1 MRRILGTDAIKSRP
15 NKLGVYVQMVMEDQ
29 PASWLLRLRIRHLE
43 VFRMLVRTG
52 SQSETAA
59 LMHITQPALSKWLRE
74 LEQQAGCALFARE
87 RPLRL
92 TVQGEVLL
100 RYAERVIGD
109 SLRTGK
115 ELEAIGAGSSGL
127 LRVGVLR
134 AVAPLLVPRAILRC
148 RRESPRLQFRL
159 YEDSLDNLLPA
170 LRRHELDCVIGRLH
184 GQALGPEFQS
194 EALYEEPVLAVVR
207 NGHPLLAQK
216 QLTLAD
222 AAAYP
227 WILPLPGMPM
237 RARLEAEFA
246 ASNTRLPLEQIESVS
261 LIINESLLHAS
272 DMVSVVSDQLARH
285 YAQAGTLAILPLA
298 MRQALGPVGLL
309 WADES
314 PTHALQRFLES
325 VRQEAR
331 VVAASRGTARGRAAK
346 RPRATTSPRAA
357 KRAAGGR

>member
-1 MRRILGTDAIKSRP
+1 MDEL
-15 NKLGVYVQMVMEDQ
+15 

-43 VFRMLVRTG
+43 VFRTLVRTG

-59 LMHITQPALSKWLRE
+59 QMHITQPALSKWLRE
-74 LEQQAGCALFARE
+74 LEEQAGCALLQRE

-92 TVQGEVLL
+92 TEQGEVLL
-100 RYAERVIGD
+100 RYAQRVLGD

-115 ELEAIGAGSSGL
+115 EMDAIRAGSSGL

-134 AVAPLLVPRAILRC
+134 AVAPVLVPRAILRC
-148 RRESPRLQFRL
+148 RQEAPRLQIRL

-207 NGHPLLAQK
+207 RGHPLLDK
-216 QLTLAD
+216 PRLTLAD
-222 AAAYP
+222 AAAFP

-237 RARLEAEFA
+237 RVRLEAEFA
-246 ASNTRLPLEQIESVS
+246 AANTRLPLEHVESVS
-261 LIINESLLHAS
+261 LMINETLLLAS
-272 DMVSVVSDQLARH
+272 DMVSVVSQQLAQH
-285 YAQAGTLAILPLA
+285 YEQSGSLAILPLA

-309 WADES
+309 WIDEVPS
-314 PTHALQRFLES
+314 NAVQRFLAS

-331 VVAASRGTARGRAAK
+331 ELAPRRRERAVARARKAAVRKNSGGKRRGSVG
-346 RPRATTSPRAA
+346 
-357 KRAAGGR
+357 

>member
-1 MRRILGTDAIKSRP
+1 LTVI
-15 NKLGVYVQMVMEDQ
+15 NDQ
-29 PASWLLRLRIRHLE
+29 AASWLLRLRIRHLE

-74 LEQQAGCALFARE
+74 LEAQADCTLLEGQ

-92 TVQGEVLL
+92 TAQGEVLL
-100 RYAERVIGD
+100 RYAERVLGD

-115 ELEAIGAGSSGL
+115 EMEAIRAGSSGL

-134 AVAPLLVPRAILRC
+134 AVAPVLMPRAILRC
-148 RRESPRLQFRL
+148 RERAPRLQIRL

-184 GQALGPEFQS
+184 GEALGPEFQS
-194 EALYEEPVLAVVR
+194 EALYEEPVLAMVR
-207 NGHPLLAQK
+207 RGHPLQAK
-216 QLTLAD
+216 PRPTLAD

-246 ASNTRLPLEQIESVS
+246 AANTRLPLEQVESVS
-261 LIINESLLHAS
+261 LIVNEMLLLSS
-272 DMVSVVSDQLARH
+272 DMISVVSQQLAQH
-285 YAQAGTLAILPLA
+285 YEQSGKLAILPLV

-309 WADES
+309 WIDERPS
-314 PTHALQRFLES
+314 NALHGFLQS
-325 VRQEAR
+325 VREEASALNVHR
-331 VVAASRGTARGRAAK
+331 PRQPGATVARRGRK
-346 RPRATTSPRAA
+346 
-357 KRAAGGR
+357 GGRSVASA

>member
-1 MRRILGTDAIKSRP
+1 
-15 NKLGVYVQMVMEDQ
+15 MVIEDDK
-29 PASWLLRLRIRHLE
+29 AAAWLLRLRIRHLE

-74 LEQQAGCALFARE
+74 LEEQAGCALMQRE

-92 TVQGEVLL
+92 TADGEVLL
-100 RYAERVIGD
+100 RYAERVLGD

-115 ELEAIGAGSSGL
+115 ELEAMRAGSSGL

-134 AVAPLLVPRAILRC
+134 AVAPVLVPHAILRC
-148 RRESPRLQFRL
+148 RQEAPRLQIRL

-194 EALYEEPVLAVVR
+194 EALYEEPVVAVVR
-207 NGHPLLAQK
+207 RGHPLLKKRRLA
-216 QLTLAD
+216 LAD

-237 RARLEAEFA
+237 RVRLEAEFA
-246 ASNTRLPLEQIESVS
+246 AANVRLPAEQVESVS
-261 LIINESLLHAS
+261 LMINETLLLAS
-272 DMVSVVSDQLARH
+272 DMVSVVSQQLAQH
-285 YAQAGTLAILPLA
+285 YQQAGILSILPLA

-309 WADES
+309 WVDTAPS
-314 PTHALQRFLES
+314 NAVRRFLDS
-325 VRQEAR
+325 VRQEVRELDTRRLAKREAR
-331 VVAASRGTARGRAAK
+331 V
-346 RPRATTSPRAA
+346 PRQPS
-357 KRAAGGR
+357 AGLG

>member
-1 MRRILGTDAIKSRP
+1 
-15 NKLGVYVQMVMEDQ
+15 MVMDDDK
-29 PASWLLRLRIRHLE
+29 AAAWLLRLRIRHLE

-74 LEQQAGCALFARE
+74 LEAQAGCALMERE

-92 TVQGEVLL
+92 TAHGEVLL
-100 RYAERVIGD
+100 RYAERVLGD

-115 ELEAIGAGSSGL
+115 ELEAIRAGSSGL

-134 AVAPLLVPRAILRC
+134 AVAPVLVPRAILRC
-148 RRESPRLQFRL
+148 REQAPRLQLRL

-207 NGHPLLAQK
+207 RGHPLLK
-216 QLTLAD
+216 KPRLTLAD

-237 RARLEAEFA
+237 RVRLEAEFA
-246 ASNTRLPLEQIESVS
+246 AANTRLPVEQVESVS
-261 LIINESLLHAS
+261 LMINETLLLAS
-272 DMVSVVSDQLARH
+272 DMVSVVSQQLAQH
-285 YAQAGTLAILPLA
+285 YEQAGTLAILPLA

-309 WADES
+309 WIDATPS
-314 PTHALQRFLES
+314 NAVQRFLES
-325 VRQEAR
+325 VRQEALALNVR
-331 VVAASRGTARGRAAK
+331 
-346 RPRATTSPRAA
+346 RP
-357 KRAAGGR
+357 KRAKLQAGAPRERRAR

>member
-1 MRRILGTDAIKSRP
+1 M
-15 NKLGVYVQMVMEDQ
+15 GVYVLMVMDDDKA
-29 PASWLLRLRIRHLE
+29 ASWLLRLRIRHLE

-74 LEQQAGCALFARE
+74 LEAQAGCALMERE

-92 TVQGEVLL
+92 TAHGEVLL
-100 RYAERVIGD
+100 RYAERVLGD

-115 ELEAIGAGSSGL
+115 EMEAIRAGSSGL

-134 AVAPLLVPRAILRC
+134 TVAPVLVPRAILRC
-148 RRESPRLQFRL
+148 RAEAPRLQIRL

-207 NGHPLLAQK
+207 RGHPLLKK
-216 QLTLAD
+216 QRLTLAD

-237 RARLEAEFA
+237 RVRLEAEFA
-246 ASNTRLPLEQIESVS
+246 AANARLPVEQVESVS
-261 LIINESLLHAS
+261 LMINETLLLAS
-272 DMVSVVSDQLARH
+272 DMVSVVSQQLAQH
-285 YAQAGTLAILPLA
+285 YEQAGTLSILPLT

-309 WADES
+309 WIDAAPS
-314 PTHALQRFLES
+314 NAVQRFLDC
-325 VRQEAR
+325 VRQEVR
-331 VVAASRGTARGRAAK
+331 EAAPQRLE
-346 RPRATTSPRAA
+346 
-357 KRAAGGR
+357 KRAAPARRRAAARRP

>member
-1 MRRILGTDAIKSRP
+1 
-15 NKLGVYVQMVMEDQ
+15 MEEDDDK
-29 PASWLLRLRIRHLE
+29 AAAWLMRLRIRHLE

-74 LEQQAGCALFARE
+74 LEEQAGCALMARE

-92 TVQGEVLL
+92 TAHGEVLL
-100 RYAERVIGD
+100 RYAERVLGD

-115 ELEAIGAGSSGL
+115 ELEAIRAGSSGL

-134 AVAPLLVPRAILRC
+134 AVAPVLVPRAILRC
-148 RRESPRLQFRL
+148 RREAPRLQIRL

-184 GQALGPEFQS
+184 GQALGPAFRS

-207 NGHPLLAQK
+207 RGHPLLAK
-216 QLTLAD
+216 KRLTLAD

-237 RARLEAEFA
+237 RVRLEAEFA
-246 ASNTRLPLEQIESVS
+246 AANTRLPVEQVESVS
-261 LIINESLLHAS
+261 LMINETLLHHS
-272 DMVSVVSDQLARH
+272 DMVSVVSHQLAQH
-285 YAQAGTLAILPLA
+285 YERSGVLAILPLV

-309 WADES
+309 WTDEVPS
-314 PTHALQRFLES
+314 NALERFLQCVRLEAHALAE
-325 VRQEAR
+325 EEPAAR
-331 VVAASRGTARGRAAK
+331 RPRRPAAARPRRAAS
-346 RPRATTSPRAA
+346 
-357 KRAAGGR
+357 

>member
-1 MRRILGTDAIKSRP
+1 M
-15 NKLGVYVQMVMEDQ
+15 GVYALMVMDDDK
-29 PASWLLRLRIRHLE
+29 AAAWLMRLRIRHLE

-52 SQSETAA
+52 NQSETAA

-74 LEQQAGCALFARE
+74 LEEQAGCALMARE

-92 TVQGEVLL
+92 TAHGEVLL
-100 RYAERVIGD
+100 RYAERVLGD

-115 ELEAIGAGSSGL
+115 ELEAIRAGSSGL

-134 AVAPLLVPRAILRC
+134 AVAPMLVPRAILRC
-148 RRESPRLQFRL
+148 REQAPRLQIRL

-207 NGHPLLAQK
+207 RGHPLLK
-216 QLTLAD
+216 KKRLTLAD

-237 RARLEAEFA
+237 RVRLEAEFA
-246 ASNTRLPLEQIESVS
+246 AANTRLPVEQVESVS
-261 LIINESLLHAS
+261 LMINETLLLAS
-272 DMVSVVSDQLARH
+272 DMVSVVSQQLAQH
-285 YAQAGTLAILPLA
+285 YEQAGTLAALRLT

-309 WADES
+309 WIDATPS
-314 PTHALQRFLES
+314 NAVQRFLDS

-331 VVAASRGTARGRAAK
+331 EANAQRLQKREAPARRRASAR
-346 RPRATTSPRAA
+346 PS
-357 KRAAGGR
+357 